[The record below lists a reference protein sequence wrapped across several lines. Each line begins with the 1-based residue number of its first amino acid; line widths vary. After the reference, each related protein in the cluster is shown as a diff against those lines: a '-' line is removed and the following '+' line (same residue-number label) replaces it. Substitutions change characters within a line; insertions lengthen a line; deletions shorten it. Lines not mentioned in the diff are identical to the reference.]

1 MRLVLSWLKEFVDVS
16 ASAQEIAE
24 TIGLRGFEVASIEPL
39 DGGDAVIDFEITAN
53 RPDCLSVLGLARE
66 VATAYDLPIAP
77 PSTDPGAR
85 VRLATLPA
93 GASDRIAVSVH
104 DDDLCPRYAAA
115 VADVMAAS
123 SPAWMASR
131 LVAAD
136 VRPISPIVD
145 ITNYVNLEIGQ
156 PMHAFDH
163 AALAG
168 AEIHVRRAR
177 KGETIT
183 TLDGVARTLDPE
195 MLVIADRDRAQA
207 VAGVMGGAAS
217 EVSARTGTV
226 VFESAYFKPASVRR
240 TSRRLGLKTEAST
253 RFERGADI
261 GAQAMAIQRAVALM
275 EQIGAGR
282 PSGPI
287 VDCYPRPREPKS
299 IHLRRERLALVLG
312 VPVPNS
318 DVVRILCRLG
328 LEVAPSADGWDA
340 TAPTFRVD
348 LLREADLIEEVG
360 RHYGFDKLEATFPV
374 MTQPAPPPDPR
385 IPRDQLVRRL
395 LTAAGLS
402 EAVTFGFIE
411 ANAAELF
418 IPAATERTQSP
429 QSTHP
434 STSSGRA
441 LMVSPSNHAGFAFD
455 RLVRIANPLSAKFD
469 TLRPSLLPGLV
480 DAVAHNRR
488 HGRRD
493 VRLFEIGTRFAP
505 EGETRSVALAW
516 TGGAAG
522 DHWSGGAREVDFFDV
537 KGAVEHLCDVLE
549 VPARFE
555 GVRAPFLVTG
565 QAASVVVADGA
576 ERDATIGLVGQ
587 VTPAVAD
594 ARGLP
599 GQDRVLVAELNL
611 DLLARARVAVSDAAR
626 PLPRQPFV
634 VRDLSIVVPGA
645 LPAEIIRGTILAAG
659 RSLPAPLAAF
669 SFFDRYQGKGVPDG
683 AVSLSIRLTFQAA
696 DRTLTDAEVQRSV
709 ETILAALVREHNA
722 VQR

>member
-1 MRLVLSWLKEFVDVS
+1 MRLVLSWLREFVDVK
-16 ASAQEIAE
+16 ASAEDIAE
-24 TIGLRGFEVASIEPL
+24 TIGLRGFEVASVEAL

-77 PSTDPGAR
+77 PSSDPGAR

-93 GASDRIAVSVH
+93 GTSDRIAVSI
-104 DDDLCPRYAAA
+104 DDEELCPRYAAA
-115 VADVMAAS
+115 VADVMPAS
-123 SPAWMASR
+123 TPPWMAAR
-131 LVAAD
+131 LQAAG

-163 AALAG
+163 AKLAG
-168 AEIHVRRAR
+168 AEIRVRRA
-177 KGETIT
+177 KTGETIR
-183 TLDGVARTLDPE
+183 TLDGVDRTLDPE

-217 EVSARTGTV
+217 EVSANTTTV

-240 TSRRLGLKTEAST
+240 TSKRLGLKTEAST

-261 GAQAMAIQRAVALM
+261 SAQALAIQRAVTLM
-275 EQIGAGR
+275 EQLGAGR
-282 PSGPI
+282 PAGPI
-287 VDCYPRPREPKS
+287 VDCYPHPRGPKR

-312 VPVPNS
+312 VPVPDS
-318 DVVRILCRLG
+318 EVIRILRRLG
-328 LEVAPSADGWDA
+328 LEVAASADGWDA

-360 RHYGFDKLEATFPV
+360 RHYGFDNLEATFPV
-374 MTQPAPPPDPR
+374 MAQPAPPPDPR
-385 IPRDQLVRRL
+385 VPRDQLVRRM
-395 LTAAGLS
+395 LTAAGVS

-411 ANAAELF
+411 AKAAELF
-418 IPAATERTQSP
+418 VSADDTQRSDSRPAA
-429 QSTHP
+429 
-434 STSSGRA
+434 
-441 LMVSPSNHAGFAFD
+441 AGLASD

-522 DHWSGGAREVDFFDV
+522 EHWSGGAREVDFFDV
-537 KGAVEHLCDVLE
+537 KGIAEHLCDVLG
-549 VPARFE
+549 VPVRFE
-555 GVRAPFLVTG
+555 AVRVPFLVAG
-565 QAASVVVADGA
+565 QAASCVVADGA
-576 ERDATIGLVGQ
+576 ERGAVIGLIGQ
-587 VTPAVAD
+587 VTPVVAD
-594 ARGLP
+594 TRGLP
-599 GQDRVLVAELNL
+599 RQDRVLVAELNL
-611 DLLARARVAVSDAAR
+611 DLLMRARLAVSDAVR

-634 VRDLSIVVPGA
+634 VRDLSIVVPGV

-659 RSLPAPLAAF
+659 RNLPAPLVAS

-696 DRTLTDAEVQRSV
+696 DRTLTDAEVQQSV